1 MKLVLDDE
9 DWVCIKQLI
18 GVLQPLKKTT
28 LEVSKSG
35 QALMVTRVI
44 PLYYACTEMLQESL
58 QTFDADDDIYVG
70 IKAGIEKL
78 THYYDKISPMVGIA
92 LILDPPDNEERFLNE

>member
-44 PLYYACTEMLQESL
+44 PLYYACTEML
-58 QTFDADDDIYVG
+58 
-70 IKAGIEKL
+70 
-78 THYYDKISPMVGIA
+78 
-92 LILDPPDNEERFLNE
+92 